1 MVDPVCGMTVTDRS
15 PHVVHREGMA
25 VYFCCAGC
33 KAKFLA
39 DPARYPTARHA
50 SVAGEHAAP
59 ASPAGT
65 IFTCPMHPDVRHAG
79 PGSCP
84 LCGMALDPVD
94 PGADAGANPELIAM
108 RRRFWIGLP
117 LACLVLV
124 LDMGFAQAPWS
135 AWLQF
140 AFSTPVVWWCGGPF
154 LVRGVDSVRR
164 RSLNMFTLVSM
175 GVAAAY
181 FYSLAAILA
190 PQLFPG
196 DVRDMR
202 GQIGLYFE
210 ASAVIVVLVL
220 LGQVLELKARERTGG
235 AIRALLELA
244 PPIAH
249 RVADDGAESD
259 IALDEARVGDR
270 LRVRPG
276 ERVPADG
283 VVLSGASSVDESMLT
298 GEPMPV
304 DKTAGARAVGG
315 SVNGSG
321 VFVMRADKVGRE
333 TLLAQI
339 IALVSAAQRSQAPI
353 QRLADR
359 VAGWFVPAVM
369 LVAAVT
375 FAAWLGWGPTPVLS
389 HALVASVSV
398 LIIACPCALGLA
410 TPMSIMVAVGRA
422 AQAGVLIKNAAAIER
437 LEKVDT
443 LVIDKTGTLTEGR
456 PRVTEIHPVAG
467 GDRDALLSV
476 AQGLEQM
483 SEHPL
488 AHAVR
493 SLSTGQPVPPAAVS
507 DFAAIAGEGVRG
519 SVGGEP
525 VALGSIKLMQG
536 AGIDLSPVAAEAD
549 RLRDD
554 GSTVV
559 YVARGG
565 ALLGFLAIADPVK
578 SSTPAA
584 LHELRARGLKIVM
597 VTGDNLRTA
606 QSIARQLGITDIEA
620 EVLPA
625 QKSDIVNRLRA
636 AGRVVAV
643 AGDGVNDAP
652 ALACADVG
660 IAMGTGSEVAIQS
673 AGITLV
679 KGDLTGIVRACILS
693 RAAMLNIRQ
702 NLALAFAYNAI
713 AIPVAAGVLYPAFG
727 ALLSPMVAAAAMSF
741 SSVSVIANA
750 LRLGRREVSHE

>member
-1 MVDPVCGMTVTDRS
+1 MKDPVCGMTVTELS
-15 PHVVHREGMA
+15 PHVVHREGTA

-39 DPARYPTARHA
+39 NPAEYAIARQA
-50 SVAGEHAAP
+50 SAALHKS
-59 ASPAGT
+59 AAARPAGA
-65 IFTCPMHPDVRHAG
+65 IFTCPMHPDVRHTG

-84 LCGMALDPVD
+84 LCGMALDPIE
-94 PGADAGANPELIAM
+94 PSADAGASPELIDM

-124 LDMGFAQAPWS
+124 LAMGFAQAPWS

-140 AFSTPVVWWCGGPF
+140 GFSTPVVWWCGLPF
-154 LVRGVDSVRR
+154 LVRGADSVRR
-164 RSLNMFTLVSM
+164 RSLNMFTLISM
-175 GVAAAY
+175 GVGAAY
-181 FYSLAAILA
+181 FYSLAALFA
-190 PQLFPG
+190 PRLFPG
-196 DVRDMR
+196 DVRDAH
-202 GQIGLYFE
+202 GHIGLYFE
-210 ASAVIVVLVL
+210 ASAIIVVLVL
-220 LGQVLELKARERTGG
+220 VGQVLELKARERTGG
-235 AIRALLELA
+235 AIRALLKLA

-249 RVADDGAESD
+249 RVADDGVEID
-259 IALDEARVGDR
+259 IALDEARAGDR

-304 DKTAGARAVGG
+304 EKTVGARTVGG
-315 SVNGSG
+315 SVNGAG

-339 IALVSAAQRSQAPI
+339 IALVLAAQRSQAPI

-359 VAGWFVPAVM
+359 VAGWFVPAVI
-369 LVAAVT
+369 LVAAAA
-375 FAAWLGWGPTPVLS
+375 FAAWLGWGPAPVLS
-389 HALVASVSV
+389 HALVSSVTV

-443 LVIDKTGTLTEGR
+443 LVIDKTGTLTEGKPQVTQIR
-456 PRVTEIHPVAG
+456 PVSDA
-467 GDRDALLSV
+467 DREELLSV

-488 AHAVR
+488 AQAVR
-493 SLSTGQPVPPAAVS
+493 TMSAGQPVRPAAVK

-519 SVGGEP
+519 SVGGET
-525 VALGSIKLMQG
+525 VALGGIKLML
-536 AGIDLSPVAAEAD
+536 ACGIDLSPVAAEAD

-559 YVARGG
+559 FAARGG
-565 ALLGFLAIADPVK
+565 ALLGFLAITDPVK

-584 LHELRARGLKIVM
+584 LQALRARGLKIVM
-597 VTGDNLRTA
+597 VTGDSRRTA
-606 QSIARQLGITDIEA
+606 QCIARQLGITDIEA

-625 QKSDIVNRLRA
+625 QKSAIVKRLQA

-643 AGDGVNDAP
+643 AGDGINDAP

-679 KGDLTGIVRACILS
+679 KGDLAGIVGACRLS
-693 RAAMLNIRQ
+693 RAAMRNIRQ
-702 NLALAFAYNAI
+702 NLALAFSYNAL
-713 AIPVAAGVLYPAFG
+713 AIPVAAGVFYPAFG
-727 ALLSPMVAAAAMSF
+727 VLLSPMVAAAAMSL
-741 SSVSVIANA
+741 SSVSVIGNA
-750 LRLGRREVSHE
+750 LRLGSRGVSHE

>member
-1 MVDPVCGMTVTDRS
+1 MKDPVCGMTVTDRS

-39 DPARYPTARHA
+39 DPARYPMARHA
-50 SVAGEHAAP
+50 SVAGEHTAP
-59 ASPAGT
+59 ARSAGA

-94 PGADAGANPELIAM
+94 PGTDAGANPELLDM

-117 LACLVLV
+117 LACVVLV

-164 RSLNMFTLVSM
+164 RSLNMFTLISM

-304 DKTAGARAVGG
+304 EKTAGARTVGG
-315 SVNGSG
+315 SVNGTG

-359 VAGWFVPAVM
+359 VAGRFVPAVM
-369 LVAAVT
+369 LVAAAT
-375 FAAWLGWGPTPVLS
+375 FAAWLGWGPTPVLP

-493 SLSTGQPVPPAAVS
+493 SLSTGQPVLPAAVS

-565 ALLGFLAIADPVK
+565 ALLGFLAMADPVK
-578 SSTPAA
+578 LSTPAA
-584 LHELRARGLKIVM
+584 LHALRARGLKIVM
-597 VTGDNLRTA
+597 VTGDNRRTA

-625 QKSDIVNRLRA
+625 QKSEIVNRLRA

-652 ALACADVG
+652 ALACAEVG

-713 AIPVAAGVLYPAFG
+713 AIPVAAGVFYPAFG
-727 ALLSPMVAAAAMSF
+727 VLLSPMVAAAAMSF

-750 LRLGRREVSHE
+750 LRLGRGEVSYE